1 MSEFRLSFPACVIA
15 GKNSLTAD
23 DLLLLR
29 KYSFPDG
36 IRSPDDV
43 VVMLALDMLCPEKCA
58 EWHDYFVESLAD
70 YIVNRCP
77 PAGSLDTM
85 NAVWFEQVF
94 AEDGI
99 VRSRHE
105 LDLLLHLIDLAPP
118 APATLTALA
127 LDQLAI
133 ARADGRGP
141 MQTGRAAEHAHL
153 SPSDIAYVRRVL
165 KHACDNGRL
174 ALEEREREALL
185 RIDGSVKGTRVP
197 AWLDIL
203 KEAGIAAKSPSPEEP
218 AAPARWLQV
227 PDSFFLDDQLV
238 A

>member
-1 MSEFRLSFPACVIA
+1 MSELRLSFPACVIA
-15 GKNSLTAD
+15 GKNRLTAN

-29 KYSFPDG
+29 KYTFPEG
-36 IRSPDDV
+36 IRSSDDV
-43 VVMLALDMLCPEKCA
+43 VVMLALDTLCPEKCV

-70 YIVNRCP
+70 YIVNRCH
-77 PAGSLDTM
+77 PAGALDTM
-85 NAVWFEQVF
+85 NTLWFEQVF
-94 AEDGI
+94 IEDGV

-118 APATLTALA
+118 APAALIALA
-127 LDQLAI
+127 LNQLAI
-133 ARADGRGP
+133 ALAEGRGP
-141 MQTGRAAEHAHL
+141 LQAGRAAEHGHL

-174 ALEEREREALL
+174 LLGERERAALL
-185 RIDGSVKGTRVP
+185 RIDGAVKGIRAP
-197 AWLDIL
+197 EWLDIL
-203 KEAGIAAKSPSPEEP
+203 KEAGIAAENPSPEEP
-218 AAPARWLQV
+218 AARARWLHI

>member
-1 MSEFRLSFPACVIA
+1 MSELRLSFPACVIA
-15 GKNSLTAD
+15 GKNRLTAD

-29 KYSFPDG
+29 KYTFPEG
-36 IRSPDDV
+36 VRSPDDV
-43 VVMLALDMLCPEKCA
+43 VVMLALDTLCPEKCV
-58 EWHDYFVESLAD
+58 EWHDCFVESLAD
-70 YIVNRCP
+70 YIINRCH

-85 NAVWFEQVF
+85 NALWFEQVF
-94 AEDGI
+94 IEDGL

-118 APATLTALA
+118 APAALTALA

-133 ARADGRGP
+133 ALAEERGP
-141 MQTGRAAEHAHL
+141 LQTGRAAEHGHL

-174 ALEEREREALL
+174 LLGERERAALL
-185 RIDGSVKGTRVP
+185 RIDGSAKGIRAP
-197 AWLDIL
+197 EWLDIL
-203 KEAGIAAKSPSPEEP
+203 KEAGIAAENPSPEEP
-218 AAPARWLQV
+218 AARARWLQI

>member
-15 GKNSLTAD
+15 GKNRLTAD

-29 KYSFPDG
+29 KYTFPEG

-43 VVMLALDMLCPEKCA
+43 VVMLALDTLCPEKCV
-58 EWHDYFVESLAD
+58 EWYDYFVESLAD
-70 YIVNRCP
+70 YIVNRCH
-77 PAGSLDTM
+77 PAGALDTM

-94 AEDGI
+94 VEDGV
-99 VRSRHE
+99 VRSSHE

-118 APATLTALA
+118 APAALTALA
-127 LDQLAI
+127 LDQLVI
-133 ARADGRGP
+133 ALAEGRGP
-141 MQTGRAAEHAHL
+141 LQTGRAAEHAHL
-153 SPSDIAYVRRVL
+153 SPSDIAYVRRIL
-165 KHACDNGRL
+165 KHACGNRRL
-174 ALEEREREALL
+174 LLDEREKAALL
-185 RIDGSVKGTRVP
+185 RIDGSATGVRAP

-203 KEAGIAAKSPSPEEP
+203 KEAGITAETVSSEEP
-218 AAPARWLQV
+218 AAPARWLQI

>member
-15 GKNSLTAD
+15 GKNRLSAD

-29 KYSFPDG
+29 KYTFPEG
-36 IRSPDDV
+36 IRSSEDV
-43 VVMLALDMLCPEKCA
+43 IVMLALDTLCPEKCP
-58 EWHDYFVESLAD
+58 EWRDYFVESLAD
-70 YIVNRCP
+70 FILNRCH

-94 AEDGI
+94 VEDGM
-99 VRSRHE
+99 VRSSHE

-118 APATLTALA
+118 APASMTALA

-133 ARADGRGP
+133 ALEEGRGP
-141 MQTGRAAEHAHL
+141 LQEARTTEHAHL
-153 SPSDIAYVRRVL
+153 APDDIAYVRRVL

-174 ALEEREREALL
+174 LLDERERAALL
-185 RIDGSVKGTRVP
+185 RIDAAVKGVR
-197 AWLDIL
+197 AAGWLDIL
-203 KEAGIAAKSPSPEEP
+203 REAEIAVECTSPS
-218 AAPARWLQV
+218 AQASTTRWLQI
-227 PDSFFLDDQLV
+227 PDSFFTDDQLV